1 MCSPVSTRAD
11 EALPSFPPCPCPQL
25 IRPEFQAFLDHEQ
38 KTIAI
43 VTDVAN
49 TFDSVAVSPLHTPA
63 LYSCFLRALVNSR
76 TDGSADDG
84 EGGGLMDPAAAL
96 AAHMNGHANG
106 NGSGSGAGGL
116 LAPGDVLENF
126 SYTGEMGPV
135 MDISTF
141 PPTMAPAPAGMD
153 MSSMMSMDSILSSDF
168 WDSVLVPGGWPF
180 PLSSAAALVAGAVLG
195 GAGS

>member
-1 MCSPVSTRAD
+1 
-11 EALPSFPPCPCPQL
+11 
-25 IRPEFQAFLDHEQ
+25 
-38 KTIAI
+38 
-43 VTDVAN
+43 
-49 TFDSVAVSPLHTPA
+49 
-63 LYSCFLRALVNSR
+63 
-76 TDGSADDG
+76 
-84 EGGGLMDPAAAL
+84 MDPAAAL

-106 NGSGSGAGGL
+106 NGSGSGSGGGGL

-168 WDSVLVPGGWPF
+168 WDSVLVPGGWPLHL
-180 PLSSAAALVAGAVLG
+180 PSVIGAVLG